1 MELRKIIRTDI
12 AASAV
17 AHLTLV
23 ALIILISEVHPFH
36 AAVPETV
43 SVDIVTPEQVKEEEA
58 KAEEKAQEQAKEKPP
73 EPLPDLK
80 LPKLDFSDKDKAEA
94 APKPATQQQA
104 AAPSPSPQAS
114 PEPQQKQPQPQPSQA
129 PKQREAN
136 VQPQP
141 SQQPPPQ
148 PQQQPPPQAMPQPPS
163 QQPPPQAMQ
172 QPQAAPPAY
181 QAPEPDVTVKYGVM
195 LGLPPELPPELPKD
209 APKDDGGD
217 AKDSIAAKLPSE
229 VVAALRRHLK
239 SCQAAGRGRPDR
251 QRQHQAAHG
260 VRHRRHAG
268 APADPDRSSAIR
280 EGRGHREI
288 RDRSA
293 PGLPALQDA
302 AGRQIRGMEG
312 VGLAVLAAG
321 FWRGIGCLA
330 AIRARRDRR
339 GPCRRRASALRELAT
354 ARASRPRRRGT
365 G

>member
-36 AAVPETV
+36 AAAPETV
-43 SVDIVTPEQVKEEEA
+43 SVDIVTPEQVKQEEA
-58 KAEEKAQEQAKEKPP
+58 KAEEKAQEEAKEKPP

-80 LPKLDFSDKDKAEA
+80 LPKLDFTDKDKAEA
-94 APKPATQQQA
+94 APKPATKPQA

-136 VQPQP
+136 LQPQPQQPQP

-195 LGLPPELPPELPKD
+195 LGLPPELPLDLPKD
-209 APKDDGGD
+209 AAKDDGGD
-217 AKDSIAAKLPSE
+217 AKDSIAAKLPPE
-229 VVAALRRHLK
+229 VIAALRRHLK
-239 SCQAAGRGRPDR
+239 SCAKLPAGVDPTDNVNIKLRTVFATDGTLARPPILIEAPPSAKGVAIVKSATAALQACQPYKML
-251 QRQHQAAHG
+251 
-260 VRHRRHAG
+260 
-268 APADPDRSSAIR
+268 PADKYGEWKILDLPFSP
-280 EGRGHREI
+280 
-288 RDRSA
+288 RDF
-293 PGLPALQDA
+293 G
-302 AGRQIRGMEG
+302 GG
-312 VGLAVLAAG
+312 
-321 FWRGIGCLA
+321 
-330 AIRARRDRR
+330 
-339 GPCRRRASALRELAT
+339 
-354 ARASRPRRRGT
+354 
-365 G
+365 